1 MSRWFAR
8 SFVVAVGVS
17 TSLPL
22 VGACSASRSQTA
34 VVVDAPPPPPRRT
47 IVEPRPGYVWAEGAW
62 VSRDDRWVWNRG
74 TWVRARPGHL
84 YVQGR
89 WMRRAGRWHWVE
101 PRWERRDRH
110 RADRGWAELDY
121 VRARPVFRT
130 HDGEPRERRT
140 GPRDRHRYRD

>member
-1 MSRWFAR
+1 MSRLFAR

-22 VGACSASRSQTA
+22 VGACAARQVQTE

-47 IVEPRPGYVWAEGAW
+47 IVEHRPGHVWVEGAW
-62 VSRDDRWVWNRG
+62 VSRGNRWVWNRG

-84 YVQGR
+84 YVQGQ
-89 WMRRAGRWHWVE
+89 WMRRSGRWHWVE

-110 RADRGWAELDY
+110 RADRGWAELDH
-121 VRARPVFRT
+121 VRARPALREY
-130 HDGEPRERRT
+130 DREPSAGR
-140 GPRDRHRYRD
+140 RDRHGYSD